1 MATLP
6 PCGLPPNKMRRL
18 LTLLCVLICSGWA
31 LPAGADG
38 LPAPARRI
46 VTLDWGVAE
55 TLVALGAPPAGVPD
69 IRGYADWVADPPL
82 PAGTVNLGSRFEPN
96 LELIRSLKPDLI
108 ILIPFQ
114 SGLEPLLR
122 RIAPTLTL
130 SVHQGVGQPY
140 AAAQE
145 ATRTLGRLT
154 GREAEAEAL
163 ITRTETILSDSRA
176 RFAVAP
182 PPPVLVSAVADAHH
196 LWVFG
201 QGSLYGDLLGRLG
214 LRNGWTEPVSDWGFS
229 AVGADRLAEA
239 GDSTFVT
246 LRPLPPDY
254 ETGLTQSPLWQ
265 ALPFVQAG
273 RVTVLP
279 PVLMFGM
286 LPSSARFAT
295 LLADA
300 LVPR

>member
-1 MATLP
+1 
-6 PCGLPPNKMRRL
+6 MRHL
-18 LTLLCVLICSGWA
+18 LIVLCVLICSGWGP
-31 LPAGADG
+31 PAGADG
-38 LPAPARRI
+38 LSAPARRI

-55 TLVALGAPPAGVPD
+55 TLVALGAPPVGVPD
-69 IRGYADWVADPPL
+69 IKGYADWVAEPPL
-82 PAGTVNLGSRFEPN
+82 PPGTVNLGSRFEPN

-114 SGLEPLLR
+114 SSLEPLLR

-154 GREAEAEAL
+154 GRQAEAEAL
-163 ITRTETILSDSRA
+163 IVRTEATLTDSRTRLA
-176 RFAVAP
+176 TVP
-182 PPPVLVSAVADAHH
+182 LPPVLVAAVADAHH

-201 QGSLYGDLLGRLG
+201 PGSLYDDLLARLG
-214 LRNGWTEPVSDWGFS
+214 LRNGWIEPVSDWGFS
-229 AVGADRLAEA
+229 AVGADRLAES
-239 GDSTFVT
+239 GDSTFIT
-246 LRPLPPDY
+246 LRPLPPDFD
-254 ETGLTQSPLWQ
+254 TGLTRSPLWQ
-265 ALPFVQAG
+265 SLPFVQAG
-273 RVTVLP
+273 RVHILP

-295 LLADA
+295 LLADT

>member
-1 MATLP
+1 
-6 PCGLPPNKMRRL
+6 MRHL
-18 LTLLCVLICSGWA
+18 LAFLCILICSGWA
-31 LPAGADG
+31 PPAGADG
-38 LPAPARRI
+38 LSTPARRV

-55 TLVALGAPPAGVPD
+55 TLVALGAPPVGVPD
-69 IRGYADWVADPPL
+69 IKGYADWVADPPL
-82 PAGTVNLGSRFEPN
+82 PPGTVNLGSRFEPN

-154 GREAEAEAL
+154 GREAEAETL
-163 ITRTETILSDSRA
+163 IARTEATLTDSRA
-176 RFAVAP
+176 RLAAAP
-182 PPPVLVSAVADAHH
+182 PPPVLVAAVADAHH

-201 QGSLYGDLLGRLG
+201 SGSLYGDLLARLG
-214 LRNGWTEPVSDWGFS
+214 LRNGWAEPVSDWGFS
-229 AVGADRLAEA
+229 AVGADRLADA
-239 GDSTFVT
+239 GDSTFIT
-246 LRPLPPDY
+246 LRPLPPDFD
-254 ETGLTQSPLWQ
+254 TGLTRSPLWQ
-265 ALPFVQAG
+265 SLPFVQAG
-273 RVTVLP
+273 RVHILP

-295 LLADA
+295 LLADT